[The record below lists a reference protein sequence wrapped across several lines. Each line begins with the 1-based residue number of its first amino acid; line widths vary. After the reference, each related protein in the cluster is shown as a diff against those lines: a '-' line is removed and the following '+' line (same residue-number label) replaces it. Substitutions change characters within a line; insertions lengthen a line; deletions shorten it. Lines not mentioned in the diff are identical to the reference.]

1 MSTMQTLRE
10 RPAGVSSV
18 ERRGSLVTATT
29 PLWVGGVA
37 LTLALLI
44 FVAWAFRGQPGDD
57 PYITYRY
64 AHNLAHG
71 NGFVYNVG
79 ERVQS
84 TTTPLYT
91 LLLAGVGLAGLDI
104 PTVGYYLSIVA
115 LLGFGVCCVGFV
127 VAAGL
132 SRCLGLGAAALT
144 FASPVTPF
152 GLGAEM
158 PLLMMLAWGSW
169 WAAAEGRW
177 HIAAVL
183 AALAVVT
190 RGDGVLVGA
199 ALALVYLYVNRKV
212 GPRKWTWSAAS
223 FYLLLAVPWFIFAWL
238 YFGSPLPATLGAKQA
253 QGAADGAATF
263 LEGLLLF
270 WRHSF
275 GALEALWVPAPFV
288 VAVGI
293 GTLLWRRGWLLLPV
307 VWAILFIVG
316 FSLLGVPRY
325 PWYYSALVPVA
336 ALALIVGGGVLGAAL
351 AGRRRGGNVGQQG
364 LVWGS
369 ILVLLLAGAPF
380 LLASMNGRRLEPVP
394 RYRLYMQVGDW
405 LAQNTPPEV
414 SVGAEEVGLL
424 GYHSQ
429 RRIIDFVGLIQ
440 PEIAP
445 RRAAG
450 DNLWAVQTYSP
461 DYIVAFPPW
470 LAAVGGDPW
479 VRERYSTLRTFE
491 VPGADVATLLKKR

>member
-1 MSTMQTLRE
+1 MQTLRE
-10 RPAGVSSV
+10 RPAAVSAV
-18 ERRGSLVTATT
+18 ERKGGAGATATL
-29 PLWVGGVA
+29 LWVGGVV

-64 AHNLAHG
+64 AYNLAHG

-91 LLLAGVGLAGLDI
+91 LLLAGAGLAGLDI
-104 PTVGYYLSIVA
+104 PTAGYYLSIVA
-115 LLGFGVCCVGFV
+115 LLGHGVCCVGFV

-132 SRCLGLGAAALT
+132 SRWIGLGTVALT

-158 PLLMMLAWGSW
+158 PLLMVLAWGSW

-177 HIAAVL
+177 HIAALL
-183 AALAVVT
+183 AAFATVT

-199 ALALVYLYVNRKV
+199 ALALVYLYVYRKV
-212 GPRKWTWSAAS
+212 SPRRWPWSAALI
-223 FYLLLAVPWFIFAWL
+223 YLLLAIPWYIFAWL

-253 QGAADGAATF
+253 QGAAEGAATF

-275 GALEALWVPAPFV
+275 GALEALWLPALFV
-288 VAVGI
+288 MAAGV

-307 VWAILFIVG
+307 VWATLFIGG
-316 FSLLGVPRY
+316 FALLGVPRY
-325 PWYYSALVPVA
+325 PWYYSPLVPMA
-336 ALALIVGGGVLGAAL
+336 ALALILGGGMLGAAL
-351 AGRRRGGNVGQQG
+351 VRRYRVRNAGQMG
-364 LVWGS
+364 LFWGS

-380 LLASMNGRRLEPVP
+380 LLASIEGRRLEPVP

-440 PEIAP
+440 PEVAP

-479 VRERYSTLRTFE
+479 VRERYITLRTFE